1 MLRGDYLCL
10 VHFITLTE
18 SIIVTILYVKILIL
32 AKKHAKKLWKQR
44 QIVSASRLNV
54 LCKMHGETERS
65 ESGNYVVKQTT
76 ARGVK
81 ILFFLIVVYVTT
93 KLPMKVCNAIQ
104 YRFWTK
110 QSIFALNVSEDFFTC
125 SVLLSQSNSV
135 LYPFIYALANVDI
148 FTVLKRKLCCKQ
160 CDSAQFGNGASGGS
174 ATFRNDR
181 NIFQFQAS
189 I

>member
-110 QSIFALNVSEDFFTC
+110 QSIFALNVSEDFFYMLCATF
-125 SVLLSQSNSV
+125 SIQLSTLSFYLCFSKCR
-135 LYPFIYALANVDI
+135 YIYCLEKK
-148 FTVLKRKLCCKQ
+148 TVL
-160 CDSAQFGNGASGGS
+160 
-174 ATFRNDR
+174 
-181 NIFQFQAS
+181 
-189 I
+189 